1 MRRAPSWP
9 PNCKAAHG
17 TAARRLASLA
27 PRAYKFV
34 MNIASQG
41 GVAAPAAVLELVV
54 AVAEND
60 VIGRGN
66 QLPWHLPA
74 DLRHF
79 KSLTLG
85 KPVLMGRKTY
95 ESIGK
100 ALPGRTNIVL
110 SRSAEFSPDDCV
122 VVKTLDEAR
131 IAAGAAAGAGSALMV
146 IGGAEIY
153 RQCLPIAS
161 RIHLTLIHARIEDGD
176 TVFAGW
182 RGAEWDASSR
192 ERHEADD
199 RNAYAYSFIT
209 LERTGSGSVN

>member
-1 MRRAPSWP
+1 MRMAPSSPCRRSRWMP
-9 PNCKAAHG
+9 RIRPSPLDCKKDSGRLGA
-17 TAARRLASLA
+17 RLASLA
-27 PRAYKFV
+27 PPAYKFA
-34 MNIASQG
+34 MSIASQG
-41 GVAAPAAVLELVV
+41 EAAAPAAALELVV

-85 KPVLMGRKTY
+85 KPVLMGRRTY

-100 ALPGRTNIVL
+100 ALPGRLNLVL
-110 SRSAEFSPDDCV
+110 SRSQGFSPSDCI

-131 IAAGAAAGAGSALMV
+131 IAAGPESSLMV

-153 RQCLPIAS
+153 RQCLPLAR
-161 RIHLTLIHARIEDGD
+161 RIH
-176 TVFAGW
+176 
-182 RGAEWDASSR
+182 
-192 ERHEADD
+192 
-199 RNAYAYSFIT
+199 
-209 LERTGSGSVN
+209 

>member
-1 MRRAPSWP
+1 MSTGSHGGAAAP
-9 PNCKAAHG
+9 
-17 TAARRLASLA
+17 TAA
-27 PRAYKFV
+27 
-34 MNIASQG
+34 
-41 GVAAPAAVLELVV
+41 LELVV

-100 ALPGRTNIVL
+100 ALPGRSNIVL
-110 SRSAEFSPDDCV
+110 SRSQEFSPSDCI
-122 VVKTLDEAR
+122 VVKTLDDAR
-131 IAAGAAAGAGSALMV
+131 IAAGVDAPLMV

-153 RQCLPIAS
+153 RQCLPLAS
-161 RIHLTLIHARIEDGD
+161 RIHLTLIHAQIEDGD

-199 RNAYAYSFIT
+199 KNAYAYSFIT
-209 LERTGSGSVN
+209 LERVGSGRIN

>member
-1 MRRAPSWP
+1 M
-9 PNCKAAHG
+9 G
-17 TAARRLASLA
+17 
-27 PRAYKFV
+27 
-34 MNIASQG
+34 IASAE
-41 GVAAPAAVLELVV
+41 AAAGAAGLELVI

-66 QLPWHLPA
+66 RLPWHLPA

-79 KSLTLG
+79 KSLTVG

-100 ALPGRTNIVL
+100 ALPGRMKIVL
-110 SRSAEFSPDDCV
+110 SRSADFSPADCV
-122 VVKTLDEAR
+122 VVKSLPDAR
-131 IAAGAAAGAGSALMV
+131 VAAAPSTLMV

-153 RQCLPIAS
+153 RQCLPFAS
-161 RIHLTLIHARIEDGD
+161 RIHLTLIHAEIENGD
-176 TVFAGW
+176 TIFAGW
-182 RGAEWDASSR
+182 RGGEWKASSR

-209 LERTGSGSVN
+209 LERMGSGSVNRWA

>member
-1 MRRAPSWP
+1 MS
-9 PNCKAAHG
+9 
-17 TAARRLASLA
+17 
-27 PRAYKFV
+27 
-34 MNIASQG
+34 IASNG
-41 GVAAPAAVLELVV
+41 AAAAPVAAALELVV

-79 KSLTLG
+79 KALTLG

-100 ALPGRTNIVL
+100 ALPGRMNIVL
-110 SRSAEFSPDDCV
+110 SRSSGFSPSDCAV
-122 VVKTLDEAR
+122 AQTLDDAR
-131 IAAGAAAGAGSALMV
+131 AAAGAQSALMV

-153 RQCLPIAS
+153 RQCLPLAS
-161 RIHLTLIHARIEDGD
+161 RIHLTLVHTHIGDGD
-176 TVFAGW
+176 TAFAGW
-182 RGAEWDASSR
+182 RGAEWVASSR

-199 RNAYAYSFIT
+199 RNAYAYSFVT
-209 LERTGSGSVN
+209 LERAR

>member
-1 MRRAPSWP
+1 MSVAL
-9 PNCKAAHG
+9 HG
-17 TAARRLASLA
+17 EA
-27 PRAYKFV
+27 
-34 MNIASQG
+34 
-41 GVAAPAAVLELVV
+41 AAPAAALELVV

-66 QLPWHLPA
+66 QLPWHQPA

-100 ALPGRTNIVL
+100 ALPGRSNIVL
-110 SRSAEFSPDDCV
+110 SRSQEFSPADCI
-122 VVKTLDEAR
+122 VVKTLGDAR
-131 IAAGAAAGAGSALMV
+131 SAAGAESSLMV

-153 RQCLPIAS
+153 RQCLPVAS

-176 TVFAGW
+176 TLFAGW
-182 RGAEWDASSR
+182 RGAEWVASSR
-192 ERHEADD
+192 ERHESDD
-199 RNAYAYSFIT
+199 KNAYAYSFIT
-209 LERTGSGSVN
+209 LERMRAGRSIEGR

>member
-1 MRRAPSWP
+1 MGTGSHGAAAAPS
-9 PNCKAAHG
+9 AA
-17 TAARRLASLA
+17 
-27 PRAYKFV
+27 
-34 MNIASQG
+34 
-41 GVAAPAAVLELVV
+41 LELVV

-100 ALPGRTNIVL
+100 ALPGRSNIVL
-110 SRSAEFSPDDCV
+110 SRSPGFSPSDCI
-122 VVKTLDEAR
+122 VVKTLDDAR
-131 IAAGAAAGAGSALMV
+131 IAAGPQSPLMV

-153 RQCLPIAS
+153 RQCLPLAS
-161 RIHLTLIHARIEDGD
+161 RIHLTLIHAGIEDGD
-176 TVFAGW
+176 TLFAGW
-182 RGAEWDASSR
+182 RGAEWVASSR

-199 RNAYAYSFIT
+199 KNAYAYSFIT
-209 LERTGSGSVN
+209 LERTGSGRSNEGR

>member
-1 MRRAPSWP
+1 MSTGS
-9 PNCKAAHG
+9 HG
-17 TAARRLASLA
+17 GT
-27 PRAYKFV
+27 
-34 MNIASQG
+34 
-41 GVAAPAAVLELVV
+41 AAPAAALELVV

-66 QLPWHLPA
+66 QLPWHQPA

-100 ALPGRTNIVL
+100 ALPGRSNIVL
-110 SRSAEFSPDDCV
+110 SRSQEFSPGDCV
-122 VVKTLDEAR
+122 VVRTLDDAR
-131 IAAGAAAGAGSALMV
+131 IAAGAEAPLMV

-153 RQCLPIAS
+153 RQCLPLAS
-161 RIHLTLIHARIEDGD
+161 RIHLTLIHAQIEDGD

-182 RGAEWDASSR
+182 RGAEWNASSR

-199 RNAYAYSFIT
+199 KNAYAYSFIT
-209 LERTGSGSVN
+209 LERVGSGRIN

>member
-1 MRRAPSWP
+1 MSVVS
-9 PNCKAAHG
+9 NDEAA
-17 TAARRLASLA
+17 
-27 PRAYKFV
+27 V
-34 MNIASQG
+34 
-41 GVAAPAAVLELVV
+41 PAAALELVV

-79 KSLTLG
+79 KSITLG

-110 SRSAEFSPDDCV
+110 SRSAEFSPRDCV
-122 VVKTLDEAR
+122 VVKSLDDAR
-131 IAAGAAAGAGSALMV
+131 IAAGAQPALMV

-153 RQCLPIAS
+153 RQCLPLAS
-161 RIHLTLIHARIEDGD
+161 RIHLTLVHAQIEDGD
-176 TVFAGW
+176 TTFAGW
-182 RGAEWDASSR
+182 RSGEWSASSR

-199 RNAYAYSFIT
+199 RNVYAYSFIT
-209 LERTGSGSVN
+209 LERMGSDSVN

>member
-1 MRRAPSWP
+1 
-9 PNCKAAHG
+9 
-17 TAARRLASLA
+17 
-27 PRAYKFV
+27 
-34 MNIASQG
+34 MNIASNG
-41 GVAAPAAVLELVV
+41 AAAAPAAALELVV

-79 KSLTLG
+79 KALTLG

-100 ALPGRTNIVL
+100 ALPGRMNIVL
-110 SRSAEFSPDDCV
+110 SRSSEFSPGDCAV
-122 VVKTLDEAR
+122 AQTLDDAR
-131 IAAGAAAGAGSALMV
+131 AAAGFSSALMV

-153 RQCLPIAS
+153 RQCLPLAS
-161 RIHLTLIHARIEDGD
+161 RIHLTLVHTHIGDGD
-176 TVFAGW
+176 TTFAGW
-182 RGAEWDASSR
+182 RGAEWAASSR

-199 RNAYAYSFIT
+199 RNAYAYSFVT
-209 LERTGSGSVN
+209 LERVR